1 MKYNFLSV
9 ILSSIF
15 IRIFSQNICKY
26 GDSCLNGLCQKC
38 GYDDDFS
45 NCNYA
50 NLFCTNTNS
59 DIKFMS
65 DYESKYINY
74 FSQNSA
80 LTNICGK
87 NIIEIAKKEKK
98 QNIEILKINK
108 YNTQSFLTSQKLN
121 CHYEFENKYFKE
133 TSKNLTLIFEHSGKS
148 NTNDLDFF
156 TFY

>member
-26 GDSCLNGLCQKC
+26 GDSCICQKC

-59 DIKFMS
+59 DIKFMN
-65 DYESKYINY
+65 DYESKYINP
-74 FSQNSA
+74 FI
-80 LTNICGK
+80 T
-87 NIIEIAKKEKK
+87 
-98 QNIEILKINK
+98 
-108 YNTQSFLTSQKLN
+108 
-121 CHYEFENKYFKE
+121 
-133 TSKNLTLIFEHSGKS
+133 HSGKDVLFEFS
-148 NTNDLDFF
+148 
-156 TFY
+156 